1 MSSEDLSQKQ
11 PAPLPVPMSSG
22 TPDAV
27 RPVEPVPYPVELAAP
42 ILVEGEP
49 LAVPTAVPVAE
60 PAPAVPKLP
69 HPNFGWALLWCLG
82 YFLVTQGV
90 AAMVMVGVLLV
101 QAALSTDTKAYLEQ
115 LGAKDYLGSSSF
127 ANTIL
132 APTILAS
139 QVLSWMFA
147 LVAIRLVVGRDWTRQ
162 LALRLPSLPHVILP
176 LLGLPGLWLLVFA
189 LDHFTQPYLPKL
201 VDMEELGRAFGQW
214 PLLFGVL
221 VIGLGPGVGEE
232 LMFRGF
238 LGRGLIG
245 HYGVVAGVVLT
256 SLLFGLVHLEP
267 RQVLYAP
274 VLGLAFHFVYL
285 TTRSL
290 WMPMLM
296 HFLVN
301 SAAVVTAGLTQEGKL
316 ASEGP
321 KLNFDWDTVHLC
333 YTAAILLLTVAWA
346 LYHSRVRVIPAAG
359 EPEAPGPVEYP
370 GVGHPPPGSGR
381 VLVSPGLG
389 WMASGAVAAAVLAFG
404 LAVYLAQAAA

>member
-1 MSSEDLSQKQ
+1 MSSEDLSQKP
-11 PAPLPVPMSSG
+11 PAPLPAPISSG

-27 RPVEPVPYPVELAAP
+27 RPGEPVLDPVELATP
-42 ILVEGEP
+42 VPVEEDA
-49 LAVPTAVPVAE
+49 LAIPMALPVAE
-60 PAPAVPKLP
+60 PVPSVPKPP

-90 AAMVMVGVLLV
+90 AAVVMVGVLLV

-115 LGAKDYLGSSSF
+115 LGAKEYLGSSSF

-132 APTILAS
+132 APTIFTS
-139 QVLSWMFA
+139 QLLSWVFA

-162 LALRLPSLPHVILP
+162 LALRLPSLPHLILS

-201 VDMEELGRAFGQW
+201 VDMEELARAFGQW

-245 HYGVVAGVVLT
+245 HYGVGAGVVLT

-296 HFLVN
+296 HFLIN
-301 SAAVVTAGLTQEGKL
+301 SGAVVTAWLTQEESLK
-316 ASEGP
+316 SEGP
-321 KLNFDWDTVHLC
+321 ELGFNWDTVHLC
-333 YTAAILLLTVAWA
+333 YTAAVLLVTVAWA
-346 LYHSRVRVIPAAG
+346 LYHSRVRVVPAAG
-359 EPEAPGPVEYP
+359 EPEAPGPSEYP

-381 VLVSPGLG
+381 ILVSPGLG
-389 WMASGAVAAAVLAFG
+389 GMASGAVAAAVLAFG
-404 LAVYLAQAAA
+404 LAVYLAQAAR